1 MCVSEPIVA
10 HEAARF
16 VETVRLSM
24 LVAMTL
30 LRVMDHHPHNS
41 LRRYCQLINS
51 FIAKRDR
58 PVLARAIG
66 SNLIWIDDQPRI
78 AHAKDDGDRRPS
90 TRRRARRRTPK
101 PCRRGGL
108 CLAWRR
114 RLPSEPRRCSSPS
127 RHLRRKDPQ
136 GRRSRGSCNA
146 PSCFVGRRGSAL
158 G

>member
-24 LVAMTL
+24 LVAMIL

-51 FIAKRDR
+51 LITKRDR
-58 PVLARAIG
+58 PLLARAIG
-66 SNLIWIDDQPRI
+66 SNLIWIDGQPRI

-90 TRRRARRRTPK
+90 TLMSAFPSSRRVN
-101 PCRRGGL
+101 L
-108 CLAWRR
+108 CSLGSGCF
-114 RLPSEPRRCSSPS
+114 RL
-127 RHLRRKDPQ
+127 
-136 GRRSRGSCNA
+136 
-146 PSCFVGRRGSAL
+146 
-158 G
+158 

>member
-51 FIAKRDR
+51 FITKRDW
-58 PVLARAIG
+58 PLLARAIG
-66 SNLIWIDDQPRI
+66 SNLIWIDGQPRI

-90 TRRRARRRTPK
+90 TLMSAFPSSRRVNLWLPWKRLLQALAGK
-101 PCRRGGL
+101 AGGTTVMTTVDHTL
-108 CLAWRR
+108 M
-114 RLPSEPRRCSSPS
+114 
-127 RHLRRKDPQ
+127 
-136 GRRSRGSCNA
+136 RGSK
-146 PSCFVGRRGSAL
+146 PHDR
-158 G
+158 